1 MLLVTEGQGRDYYK
15 SVISVPV
22 GSPGVSPLSLLPHWG
37 AEEEVDNHNE
47 GDKLSLGYF
56 ILFFKECI
64 ELYYS

>member
-1 MLLVTEGQGRDYYK
+1 M
-15 SVISVPV
+15 PV

-56 ILFFKECI
+56 ILFYFLKSVLNYTI
-64 ELYYS
+64 ARPLYVVEII

>member
-1 MLLVTEGQGRDYYK
+1 M
-15 SVISVPV
+15 PV

-56 ILFFKECI
+56 ILFYLLKSVLNYTI
-64 ELYYS
+64 ARPLYVVEII